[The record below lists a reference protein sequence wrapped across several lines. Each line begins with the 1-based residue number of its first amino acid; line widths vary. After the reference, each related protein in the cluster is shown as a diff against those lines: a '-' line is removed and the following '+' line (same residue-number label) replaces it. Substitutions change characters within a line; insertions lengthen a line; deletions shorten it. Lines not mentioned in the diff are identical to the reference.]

1 MYIENS
7 GKMIEVEIP
16 SAVQIDIKG
25 DDVMV
30 KGSLGSNSRKF
41 NSALLSL
48 SREGSKIVIKPTENK
63 VLAKKAMMAEKAM
76 AKEIMNDISGVQ
88 KHFEI
93 NMQVV
98 FAHFPVTVEAKGDT
112 VLIKNLIGERGPRSA
127 KVVGGTKVEVKGANL
142 RLYGTRL
149 DDVSQTAA
157 NLRRACKIREKDGR
171 VFQDG
176 IYFALE

>member
-1 MYIENS
+1 
-7 GKMIEVEIP
+7 MIEVEVP
-16 SAVQIDIKG
+16 SAVQIDING
-25 DDVMV
+25 SDVTV
-30 KGSLGSNSRKF
+30 KGSLGSNTRRF
-41 NSALLSL
+41 NDALLSL
-48 SREGSKIVIKPTENK
+48 SKSGNKIIIATTANK
-63 VLAKKAMMAEKAM
+63 VLAKKAAMAERSF
-76 AKEIMNDISGVQ
+76 AKEINNDISGVQ
-88 KHFEI
+88 KHFEV

-98 FAHFPVTVEAKGDT
+98 FAHFPVTVEAKDNI
-112 VLIKNLIGERGPRSA
+112 VMIKNLIGERAPRTA

-157 NLRRACKIREKDGR
+157 NLRRACRIREKDGR